1 MDTQSAARVHR
12 PDADLRRTAPSIGPA
27 RVRRPLQ
34 PAPAAPVPP
43 AATARPRRPERSG
56 QRSAELA
63 GSAAESAR
71 RRDQRVLP
79 GSVADLVNPQVT
91 RHATGFEAVQGILR
105 ARNRSGDGGR
115 LSPLLAVHQAA
126 AGGRTRPH
134 MHDVRAFGWVLD
146 KVAPTCPCRQ
156 TRGRA
161 LPAPQRKFDYS
172 WAEEASP
179 SLASPTSSSASRLR
193 AGRETATGARW
204 PGRRSPPARSRR
216 PGRTASRSA
225 RAFQRRGPPPAPP

>member
-1 MDTQSAARVHR
+1 MGDKFLVSTDGQLIRGDFRGVFRRCRGGSAGRGYRVVAGGFVVVGESERDGKWHASAA
-12 PDADLRRTAPSIGPA
+12 AI
-27 RVRRPLQ
+27 
-34 PAPAAPVPP
+34 
-43 AATARPRRPERSG
+43 
-56 QRSAELA
+56 
-63 GSAAESAR
+63 
-71 RRDQRVLP
+71 
-79 GSVADLVNPQVT
+79 
-91 RHATGFEAVQGILR
+91 QGILR

-134 MHDVRAFGWVLD
+134 MHEVRAFGWVLD

-156 TRGRA
+156 ARGRA

-225 RAFQRRGPPPAPP
+225 RAFQRR